1 MQLLPWLRFSEGLL
15 LTEWQPFSMIQN
27 GPCFHAVP
35 SCSCLC
41 RGELDEAMTWL
52 AWYAPGIYT
61 AVLDYMDTINGEL
74 IPSRM

>member
-41 RGELDEAMTWL
+41 RGELAEAMTWL
-52 AWYAPGIYT
+52 A
-61 AVLDYMDTINGEL
+61 
-74 IPSRM
+74 